1 MNVVETR
8 GLAKSYRG
16 KRAVDR
22 FDMHVAQGDIY
33 GFVGKNGAGKSTVMK
48 MVCGLATPTEGE
60 MSCSA
65 NVRAPV
71 PMRVRAG
78 VRAEKARRASA
89 RSSRHRASWAT

>member
-33 GFVGKNGAGKSTVMK
+33 GFVVKNGAGKSTVMK
-48 MVCGLATPTEGE
+48 MVSGLATPD
-60 MSCSA
+60 
-65 NVRAPV
+65 
-71 PMRVRAG
+71 
-78 VRAEKARRASA
+78 
-89 RSSRHRASWAT
+89 